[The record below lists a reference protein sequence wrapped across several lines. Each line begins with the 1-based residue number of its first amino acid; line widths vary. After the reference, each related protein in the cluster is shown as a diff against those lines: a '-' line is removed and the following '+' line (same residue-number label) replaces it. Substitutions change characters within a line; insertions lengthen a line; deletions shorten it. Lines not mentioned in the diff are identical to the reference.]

1 MMPKVEATSI
11 PIHGDV
17 APGFEEVRREFENN
31 FAEGNAR
38 GIAKAFGD
46 LATGGHRLGL
56 PAGTVD
62 ELTAPAEVP
71 VDSERDLV
79 WHADLRFSMGF
90 IKPSRLFQFG
100 SSGRAFGAEGAGGS
114 FAFADPDTQVGFA
127 YAPNRLGFSIAD
139 DPREKA
145 LRDALYGSLGRL
157 VPYRPGGAE

>member
-1 MMPKVEATSI
+1 M
-11 PIHGDV
+11 
-17 APGFEEVRREFENN
+17 
-31 FAEGNAR
+31 
-38 GIAKAFGD
+38 
-46 LATGGHRLGL
+46 

-79 WHADLRFSMGF
+79 WHADLRFSIGF
-90 IKPSRLFQFG
+90 IKPSRLSQFG

-139 DPREKA
+139 DPRESA
-145 LRDALYGSLGRL
+145 ARRL
-157 VPYRPGGAE
+157 VRILRTAGALPTGRSRMTGATVHEASEGEAAYRGLLALVCGALGFLGFV